1 IGKVA
6 SPSTMMDMLDDS
18 IPGWIKQR
26 FTAAAMASQAGLPQ
40 NMDAWDG
47 YPAARERLFKASL
60 EADANLV
67 VLAGDTHNAWNFD
80 LAQDGVAV
88 GVEFGTSSISSPGME
103 GYLPM
108 LAPADVASA
117 LVEQNDELLWADTSQ
132 RGYMMVELTPTTA
145 TSEWR
150 FMAGIK
156 ERSTKL
162 AATKRASVAAGA
174 KRQGA

>member
-1 IGKVA
+1 VPRRVHPFGADRGAGGGLSLQRKGMSLSLCIA
-6 SPSTMMDMLDDS
+6 MLRS
-18 IPGWIKQR
+18 
-26 FTAAAMASQAGLPQ
+26 
-40 NMDAWDG
+40 
-47 YPAARERLFKASL
+47 
-60 EADANLV
+60 
-67 VLAGDTHNAWNFD
+67 
-80 LAQDGVAV
+80 
-88 GVEFGTSSISSPGME
+88 VEFGTSSISSPGME
-103 GYLPM
+103 SYLSM